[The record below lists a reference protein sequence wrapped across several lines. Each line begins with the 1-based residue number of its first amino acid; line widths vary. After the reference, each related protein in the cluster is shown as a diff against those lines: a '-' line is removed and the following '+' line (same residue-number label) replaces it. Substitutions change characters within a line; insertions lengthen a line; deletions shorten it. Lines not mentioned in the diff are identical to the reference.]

1 MNIVE
6 KFKEIEE
13 KVFTAPYKWFVK
25 KGIVT
30 VLEVSERIYMT
41 MEDLY
46 ESRYDEPYRG
56 NPNFPGDD

>member
-1 MNIVE
+1 MWK
-6 KFKEIEE
+6 KFLEFEN

-25 KGIVT
+25 KGIV
-30 VLEVSERIYMT
+30 VILEVSTKIYMT

-46 ESRYDEPYRG
+46 ESRYDEPYNG